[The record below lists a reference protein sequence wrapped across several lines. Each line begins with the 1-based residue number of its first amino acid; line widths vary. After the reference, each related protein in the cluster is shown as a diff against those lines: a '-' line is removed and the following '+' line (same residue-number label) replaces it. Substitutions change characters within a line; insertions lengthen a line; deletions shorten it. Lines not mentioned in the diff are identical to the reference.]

1 MNQAQLMKLLN
12 RAEQYYKAKQHR
24 LAKVDLEQ
32 IIKEFPT
39 NSKANELIAYINSNE
54 GNYDLAFRYLV
65 IACKDTNCSAE
76 ALYYLASCYIKQN
89 LIKEAVPLLEGS
101 LNKAGDYFEALHD
114 LGVAQTILG
123 DKKSALNNLLKAL
136 PFRQN
141 SFELLFNIA
150 KTYDE
155 LKDYEMAFEF
165 YSKVIEVNPSF
176 AQAWSNRA
184 IVLNEQSRYEE
195 ALINFDQAIKISP
208 DFFEA
213 IANKSITLNELK
225 QFDNAIKN
233 CDKAIQINVN
243 YPLAYC
249 IKGLALAELKQFDL
263 AFDNIN
269 QAIDLNNKDPE
280 LLLSRALVQISSS
293 EYHQALLDVDKA
305 LHLNPLNDNAICIK
319 GLLDIHFA
327 HYQDAHKHLDNAL
340 QINPVNPQAW
350 FNKGNLLIAT
360 GQQEKSLE
368 FFTKAKQLKPNIK
381 YISGYIANAK
391 LQVAHWDDLS
401 LDIEEII
408 QKQLLGEPAAT
419 PFALFPIIDNP
430 QLHLSAAKI
439 WSQDHQLIQKS
450 LAKIPDYTHP
460 KIRIGYFSADFKN
473 HPVSLLTAELF
484 EKHDRSQFEVIAFA
498 ISKAPAGD
506 EMRARLMKEFDQFI
520 EVADQ
525 QEIQIAQL
533 ARDLEIDI
541 AIDLGG
547 HTLGAKPSIFYHRA
561 APIQV
566 NYLGYAG
573 SLGVDYMDYIIAD
586 EIVIPPND
594 QQYYSEKVVYLPHSF
609 IPDDSQR
616 QPSDR
621 VFTRAELGLPEEG
634 FIFCCFN
641 NSYKFNAAMIDS
653 WSRIL
658 LKVPQGVLWISKNNA
673 SFQANLLKEFGK
685 RNITSDR
692 IIFAERIDLMA
703 DHLARYRMADLF
715 LDTLP
720 YNAHTTALDALKTG
734 VPLLTCIGQSFPARV
749 AASLL
754 TTLQMPDLITHTQ
767 EEYEKLAVTL
777 ANNSDQYQQIKDRL
791 AQNLMTSPLFNSQL
805 FTHHLEELYLNM
817 YQTHLDDRVRS

>member
-1 MNQAQLMKLLN
+1 L
-12 RAEQYYKAKQHR
+12 Y
-24 LAKVDLEQ
+24 
-32 IIKEFPT
+32 
-39 NSKANELIAYINSNE
+39 SNE
-54 GNYDLAFRYLV
+54 GNYDVAYGYLV
-65 IACKDTNCSAE
+65 IACKDKNCSPE
-76 ALYYLASCYIKQN
+76 ALYYLATCYIKQN
-89 LIKEAVPLLEGS
+89 LIKEAVPLLEAS

-114 LGVAQTILG
+114 LGVAQAILG
-123 DKKSALNNLLKAL
+123 NKKSALNYLLKAL
-136 PFRQN
+136 TFRKN
-141 SFELLFNIA
+141 SYELLFNIA

-195 ALINFDQAIKISP
+195 ALINFDQAIQLVP

-213 IANKSITLNELK
+213 IVNKGITLNEMKFYELAIQNCNKAIQINASYALAYCIKGASLAELK
-225 QFDNAIKN
+225 KFDQAFENMNQAIHMNSEDPEFLLRRALLYITLKEYDKATKDVEQALYLNTMNDNAWGIKGLLN
-233 CDKAIQINVN
+233 MHLVNYEDAHIYLDKAIQINPIN
-243 YPLAYC
+243 A
-249 IKGLALAELKQFDL
+249 Q
-263 AFDNIN
+263 AF
-269 QAIDLNNKDPE
+269 
-280 LLLSRALVQISSS
+280 
-293 EYHQALLDVDKA
+293 
-305 LHLNPLNDNAICIK
+305 
-319 GLLDIHFA
+319 
-327 HYQDAHKHLDNAL
+327 
-340 QINPVNPQAW
+340 
-350 FNKGNLLIAT
+350 FNKANILIAT
-360 GQQEKSLE
+360 GKQEKSLDL
-368 FFTKAKQLKPNIK
+368 FKKAKQLKPNIK

-391 LQVAHWDDLS
+391 LHVAHWDGLDL
-401 LDIEEII
+401 DVKEII
-408 QKQLLGEPAAT
+408 QKQLSGEPAAT
-419 PFALFPIIDNP
+419 PFALFSLIDDP
-430 QLHLSAAKI
+430 ELQLEAAKT
-439 WSQDHQLIQKS
+439 WSQDHLQEHKTTT
-450 LAKIPDYTHP
+450 KIPYYSHK

-484 EKHDRSQFEVIAFA
+484 EKHDRSKFEVIGFA
-498 ISKAPAGD
+498 LSQGQPGD
-506 EMRARLMKEFDQFI
+506 EMRVRLNTGFDQLI
-520 EVADQ
+520 DVAGQSEV
-525 QEIQIAQL
+525 QIAQI
-533 ARDLEIDI
+533 ARELEIDI

-547 HTLGAKPSIFYHRA
+547 HTLGAKPSIFYQRA

-594 QQYYSEKVVYLPHSF
+594 QKYYSEKVVYLPHSF

-621 VFTRAELGLPEEG
+621 VFTRAELGLPEKG

-685 RNITSDR
+685 RNITSER

-754 TTLQMPDLITHTQ
+754 TTLQIPDLITNTQ
-767 EEYEKLAVTL
+767 EEYEKLAITL

-791 AQNLMTSPLFNSQL
+791 AQNLITSPLFNSQL
-805 FTHHLEELYLNM
+805 FIHHLEELYLNM
-817 YQTHLDDRVRS
+817 YQNHLDNRVHS